1 MLLVMTGLIVKNTD
15 REDVYEIV
23 KYKIL
28 DLESCEEF
36 EMSLE
41 EIDSNDISVM
51 GIYDA
56 EFNAMHNGEKVYHR
70 GGSENYDAL
79 YYTMG
84 GRTYK
89 GGKHRVYNES
99 GEVILGEDIKLLRIK
114 YEKDGKDIEYD
125 LDLVVDIDTH
135 KQEIF
140 YWGYSTSFKSFW
152 EEFED
157 IEHFKVVKVA
167 VVKELDL
174 YNLEKYLIKN
184 FDLEI
189 GNSKYYSY
197 RGVYRLSLDSSGG
210 GCFIVGSDVNVVGI
224 TTANNEPSKLKTQVV
239 LKPNINALV
248 IDGELQG
255 DEDVFNNRQLFGYN
269 KDKVNAEYIVSLVQ
283 LLSIASS
290 LELYISKNTDVEVIK
305 DLAFVFCDRM
315 SKGHI
320 SLEKLLRPFNFE
332 FSSDEFG
339 HNLVNLRKMLNKNEY
354 TLGSLVES
362 LNKLG
367 FCIKTY

>member
-15 REDVYEIV
+15 RRDVYEVV

-36 EMSLE
+36 DMSLA

-84 GRTYK
+84 GLTYK
-89 GGKHRVYNES
+89 GGKHRIYNES
-99 GEVILGEDIKLLRIK
+99 GEVILGEDVKLLRIK
-114 YEKDGKDIEYD
+114 YEKDGKNIEYD

-157 IEHFKVVKVA
+157 IGHFKIVKVA

-174 YNLEKYLIKN
+174 YSLEKYLIKN

-189 GNSKYYSY
+189 SNSRYYSY

-224 TTANNEPSKLKTQVV
+224 TTANDKSSKLRTQVV
-239 LKPNINALV
+239 LKPDIKALV

-255 DEDVFNNRQLFGYN
+255 DEDLFDNRQLFGYN

-332 FSSDEFG
+332 FSSDDFG
-339 HNLVNLRKMLNKNEY
+339 HNLVGLRKMLNKNEY
-354 TLGSLVES
+354 TLDSLVES

>member
-15 REDVYEIV
+15 RRDVYEVV

-36 EMSLE
+36 DISLA

-56 EFNAMHNGEKVYHR
+56 ELNAMNNGEKVYYR

-89 GGKHRVYNES
+89 GGKHRIYNES
-99 GEVILGEDIKLLRIK
+99 GEVILGEDVKLLRIK
-114 YEKDGKDIEYD
+114 YEKDGKNIEYD

-157 IEHFKVVKVA
+157 IGHFKIVNIGITR
-167 VVKELDL
+167 EQDL

-197 RGVYRLSLDSSGG
+197 RGVYRLSIDSSGG

-224 TTANNEPSKLKTQVV
+224 TTANDKSSKLRTQVV
-239 LKPNINALV
+239 LKPDIKALV

-255 DEDVFNNRQLFGYN
+255 DEDLFDNRQLFGYN

-305 DLAFVFCDRM
+305 DLAFVFSDRM

-332 FSSDEFG
+332 FNSNEFG

>member
-1 MLLVMTGLIVKNTD
+1 MLLVTTGLIVKNTD
-15 REDVYEIV
+15 IKYVYEIV

-41 EIDSNDISVM
+41 EIDSNYIDVM

-56 EFNAMHNGEKVYHR
+56 EFNAMHNGEKVYYR

-84 GRTYK
+84 GHTYK

-99 GEVILGEDIKLLRIK
+99 GEVILGEDAKLLKIK
-114 YEKDGKDIEYD
+114 YDQDRKGIYCD
-125 LDLVVDIDTH
+125 LDLVIDIDTY

-157 IEHFKVVKVA
+157 IGHFKVVKVA

-189 GNSKYYSY
+189 DNSGYYSY

-332 FSSDEFG
+332 FNSDEFG
-339 HNLVNLRKMLNKNEY
+339 HNLVNLRKMINKNEY
-354 TLGSLVES
+354 TLDSLVES

>member
-1 MLLVMTGLIVKNTD
+1 MLLVVTGLIVKNTD
-15 REDVYEIV
+15 RRDVYEVV

-36 EMSLE
+36 DMSLA

-56 EFNAMHNGEKVYHR
+56 EFNAMHNGEKVYYR

-89 GGKHRVYNES
+89 GGKHRIYNES
-99 GEVILGEDIKLLRIK
+99 GEVILGEDVKLLRIK

-157 IEHFKVVKVA
+157 IGHFKIVNLDITR
-167 VVKELDL
+167 ELDL

-189 GNSKYYSY
+189 GNSRYYSY
-197 RGVYRLSLDSSGG
+197 RGVYRLSLDSNG
-210 GCFIVGSDVNVVGI
+210 GCFIVGSDINVVGI
-224 TTANNEPSKLKTQVV
+224 TTANNKPSKLKTQVV
-239 LKPNINALV
+239 LKPNIKALV

-255 DEDVFNNRQLFGYN
+255 DEDLFNNRHLFGYN

-332 FSSDEFG
+332 FNSDEFG
-339 HNLVNLRKMLNKNEY
+339 HSLVGLRKMLNKNEY
-354 TLGSLVES
+354 TLDSLIES

>member
-15 REDVYEIV
+15 RRDVYEIV

-56 EFNAMHNGEKVYHR
+56 ELNAMNNGEKVYYR

-89 GGKHRVYNES
+89 GGKHRIYNES
-99 GEVILGEDIKLLRIK
+99 GEVILGEDVKLLRIK
-114 YEKDGKDIEYD
+114 YEKDGKNIEYD

-157 IEHFKVVKVA
+157 IGHFKVVNIGITR
-167 VVKELDL
+167 EQDL

-197 RGVYRLSLDSSGG
+197 RGVYRLSIDSSGG
-210 GCFIVGSDVNVVGI
+210 GCFILGSDVNVVGI
-224 TTANNEPSKLKTQVV
+224 TTANDKSSKLRTQVV
-239 LKPNINALV
+239 LKPDIKALV

-255 DEDVFNNRQLFGYN
+255 DEDLFDNRQLFGYN

-305 DLAFVFCDRM
+305 DLAFVFSDRM

-332 FSSDEFG
+332 FNSNEFG

>member
-1 MLLVMTGLIVKNTD
+1 MERKFI
-15 REDVYEIV
+15 
-23 KYKIL
+23 
-28 DLESCEEF
+28 
-36 EMSLE
+36 
-41 EIDSNDISVM
+41 
-51 GIYDA
+51 
-56 EFNAMHNGEKVYHR
+56 
-70 GGSENYDAL
+70 YDAL

-99 GEVILGEDIKLLRIK
+99 GEVILGEDVKLLRIK

-157 IEHFKVVKVA
+157 IGNFKIVNIGITR
-167 VVKELDL
+167 EQDL

-184 FDLEI
+184 FDLEM
-189 GNSKYYSY
+189 GNSRYYSY
-197 RGVYRLSLDSSGG
+197 RGVYRLILDSNGG
-210 GCFIVGSDVNVVGI
+210 GCFIVGSDVSVVGI
-224 TTANNEPSKLKTQVV
+224 TTANNKPSKLRTQVV
-239 LKPNINALV
+239 LKPNIKALV

-255 DEDVFNNRQLFGYN
+255 DEDLFDNRQLFGYN

-290 LELYISKNTDVEVIK
+290 LELYISKNTNVEVIR

-332 FSSDEFG
+332 FNSDEFG

>member
-15 REDVYEIV
+15 RKDIYEIV

-36 EMSLE
+36 EMSLK
-41 EIDSNDISVM
+41 EIDSNDIDVM

-56 EFNAMHNGEKVYHR
+56 EFNAMHNGEKVYYR

-89 GGKHRVYNES
+89 GGKHRIYNES
-99 GEVILGEDIKLLRIK
+99 GEVILGEDAKLLKIK
-114 YEKDGKDIEYD
+114 YDQDRKGIYCD
-125 LDLVVDIDTH
+125 LDLVIDIDTYR
-135 KQEIF
+135 QEIF

-157 IEHFKVVKVA
+157 IGHFKVVKVA
-167 VVKELDL
+167 VVREQDL
-174 YNLEKYLIKN
+174 CNLEKYSIKN

-189 GNSKYYSY
+189 GNSRYYSY
-197 RGVYRLSLDSSGG
+197 RGVYRLSLDSNGG

-224 TTANNEPSKLKTQVV
+224 TTANNKPSKLRTQVV
-239 LKPNINALV
+239 LKPDIKALV

-255 DEDVFNNRQLFGYN
+255 DEDLFDNRQLFGYN
-269 KDKVNAEYIVSLVQ
+269 KDKVNAEYIVSLAQ
-283 LLSIASS
+283 LLSIVSS
-290 LELYISKNTDVEVIK
+290 LELYISKNTNVEVIK

-332 FSSDEFG
+332 FSSNEFG

-354 TLGSLVES
+354 TLDSLVES

>member
-15 REDVYEIV
+15 RRDVYEVV

-36 EMSLE
+36 EMSLK
-41 EIDSNDISVM
+41 EIDNNDIDVM

-56 EFNAMHNGEKVYHR
+56 EFNAMHNGEKVYYR

-84 GRTYK
+84 GHTYK

-99 GEVILGEDIKLLRIK
+99 GEVIIGEDAKLLRIK

-125 LDLVVDIDTH
+125 LDLVIDIDTH

-157 IEHFKVVKVA
+157 IGHFKVVNIGITR
-167 VVKELDL
+167 EQDL

-189 GNSKYYSY
+189 GNSRYYSY
-197 RGVYRLSLDSSGG
+197 RGVYRLSLDSYGG

-290 LELYISKNTDVEVIK
+290 LELYISKNTNVEVIK
-305 DLAFVFCDRM
+305 DLAFVFSDRM

-332 FSSDEFG
+332 FSSNEFG
-339 HNLVNLRKMLNKNEY
+339 HNLVGLRKMLNKNEY
-354 TLGSLVES
+354 TLDSLVES

>member
-15 REDVYEIV
+15 RRDVYEVV

-36 EMSLE
+36 EMSLK
-41 EIDSNDISVM
+41 EIDNNDIDVM

-56 EFNAMHNGEKVYHR
+56 EFNAMHNGEKVYYR

-84 GRTYK
+84 GHTYK

-99 GEVILGEDIKLLRIK
+99 GEVITGEDVKLLRIK
-114 YEKDGKDIEYD
+114 YEKDWKGVEYD
-125 LDLVVDIDTH
+125 LDLVIDIDTH

-157 IEHFKVVKVA
+157 IGHFKVVNIGITR
-167 VVKELDL
+167 ELDL

-189 GNSKYYSY
+189 DNSRYYSY
-197 RGVYRLSLDSSGG
+197 RGVYRLSLDSNGG

-224 TTANNEPSKLKTQVV
+224 TTANNKPSKLKTQVV
-239 LKPNINALV
+239 LKPNIKALA

-255 DEDVFNNRQLFGYN
+255 DEDLFNARQLFGYN
-269 KDKVNAEYIVSLVQ
+269 KDKVNAEYIVSLAQ
-283 LLSIASS
+283 LLSIVSS
-290 LELYISKNTDVEVIK
+290 LELYISKNTNVEVIK
-305 DLAFVFCDRM
+305 DLAFVFSDRM

-354 TLGSLVES
+354 TLDSLVES